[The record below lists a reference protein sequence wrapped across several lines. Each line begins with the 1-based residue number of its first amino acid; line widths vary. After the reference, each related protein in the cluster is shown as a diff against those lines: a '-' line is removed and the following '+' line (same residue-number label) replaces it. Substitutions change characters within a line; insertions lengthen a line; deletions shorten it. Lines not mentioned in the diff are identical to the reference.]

1 MNNETELKD
10 DEETSKNKSA
20 KNVNK
25 SKASN
30 HRSVDD
36 MDFDDPEY
44 LQYQNM
50 EDIKRKRKNELLQE
64 REQKEEKKLDE
75 ENEKDEDENDKEDE
89 EDDEEASDLSS
100 KSEETVSED
109 NDFKNDHWV
118 SQFEQICLKF
128 NKNSIDVKQFEKL
141 IRLLI
146 EKLDPSKDEDNKKRL
161 CLLTQHMVE
170 FYQSLFVFKSLNSA
184 INVNLAKVCTNI
196 IYELTA
202 KYGGKSTKQEP
213 SMYIVMFR
221 KILTDLNND
230 YLSLKFNEKTF
241 PKLNIVI
248 NLR

>member
-1 MNNETELKD
+1 MNNETAVKD
-10 DEETSKNKSA
+10 DEEENSKNKNK
-20 KNVNK
+20 KNIKNN
-25 SKASN
+25 KASN

-75 ENEKDEDENDKEDE
+75 ENENE
-89 EDDEEASDLSS
+89 EEEEEEEEDEEASDLSS

-118 SQFEQICLKF
+118 SQFEQICLRF
-128 NKNSIDVKQFEKL
+128 NKNLIDVKQFEKL
-141 IRLLI
+141 IRSLI
-146 EKLDPSKDEDNKKRL
+146 EKLDPSKDKDNKKRL
-161 CLLTQHMVE
+161 CLLTQHMVG

-184 INVNLAKVCTNI
+184 INVNLARVCTNI

-213 SMYIVMFR
+213 SAYIVMFR
-221 KILTDLNND
+221 KILTDLNNE

-241 PKLNIVI
+241 PQLNIVI
-248 NLR
+248 Y